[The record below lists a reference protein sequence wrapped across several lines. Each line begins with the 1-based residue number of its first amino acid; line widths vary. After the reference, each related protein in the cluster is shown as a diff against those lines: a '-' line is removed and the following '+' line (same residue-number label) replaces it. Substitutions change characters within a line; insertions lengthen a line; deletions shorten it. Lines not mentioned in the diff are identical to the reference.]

1 MKTLEDKLLF
11 WVFLLVILVE
21 NKSRNKH
28 VESLLIR
35 RLDEGSIPSDS
46 TTSKNTQNKSLSSRV
61 FEVTTKQ
68 GNSYSKNL
76 NFRFPNL
83 MDGG

>member
-35 RLDEGSIPSDS
+35 RLDEGSIPSDEL
-46 TTSKNTQNKSLSSRV
+46 QH
-61 FEVTTKQ
+61 FVT
-68 GNSYSKNL
+68 GPRPI
-76 NFRFPNL
+76 RFTISNQVL
-83 MDGG
+83 HSFGY